1 MLNKERQE
9 NEVKVSREVVMARE
23 SNKLRDEQ
31 KAYVKQIYDVQ
42 KQTEKLHLENETL
55 KQKNVELMYVIDV
68 VKQNP
73 EIV

>member
-1 MLNKERQE
+1 
-9 NEVKVSREVVMARE
+9 MARE